1 MELITRNLCMTK
13 DLGIHGNLFGGI
25 MMSWLDEAGAILAS
39 RACKTKKM
47 ITLKFE
53 EIVFSKPVKENHEV
67 NIYGE
72 VEKIGTTSI
81 TIKLSAKRYDVYDCT
96 EEEVC
101 STRVIFV
108 RISHEGKKR
117 PIDSDIREQF
127 NRTKNEKG
135 N

>member
-1 MELITRNLCMTK
+1 MEILTRNLCMTK
-13 DLGIHGNLFGGI
+13 DLGVHGNLFGGI
-25 MMSWLDEAGAILAS
+25 MMSWLDEAGAILAA
-39 RACKTKKM
+39 RTCKTKKM

-53 EIVFSKPVKENHEV
+53 EVVFVKPVKENHEV

-81 TIKLSAKRYDVYDCT
+81 TIRLSAKRYDVYDQT

-101 STRVIFV
+101 STKVIFV

-127 NRTKNEKG
+127 NKKANEKG
-135 N
+135 A

>member
-13 DLGIHGNLFGGI
+13 DLGVNGNLFGGI
-25 MMSWLDEAGAILAS
+25 MLSWLDEAGAILAS
-39 RACKTKKM
+39 RTCKTKKM

-53 EIVFSKPVKENHEV
+53 EVVFSKPVKENHEV
-67 NIYGE
+67 NIYGQ
-72 VEKIGTTSI
+72 VEKIGNTSI
-81 TIKLSAKRYDVYDCT
+81 TIKLIAKRYDVYDQS

-127 NRTKNEKG
+127 NKK
-135 N
+135 

>member
-13 DLGIHGNLFGGI
+13 DLGVHGNLFGGI
-25 MMSWLDEAGAILAS
+25 MMSWLDEAGAILAA
-39 RACKTKKM
+39 RTCKTKKM

-53 EIVFSKPVKENHEV
+53 EVVFTKPVKENHEV

-72 VEKIGTTSI
+72 VEKVGNTSI
-81 TIKLSAKRYDVYDCT
+81 TIRLSAKRYDVYDET

-101 STRVIFV
+101 STKVIFV

-117 PIDSDIREQF
+117 PIDSDIREKF
-127 NRTKNEKG
+127 NKK
-135 N
+135 

>member
-1 MELITRNLCMTK
+1 MELITRNLCMAK

-25 MMSWLDEAGAILAS
+25 MMSWMDEAGAILAS
-39 RACKTKKM
+39 RTCKTKRI

-53 EIVFSKPVKENHEV
+53 EIIFSKPVKENHQV

-81 TIKLSAKRYDVYDCT
+81 TIKLSAKRYDVYDET

-108 RISHEGKKR
+108 RISPEGKKR
-117 PIDSDIREQF
+117 PIDINVREQF
-127 NRTKNEKG
+127 NKK
-135 N
+135 

>member
-13 DLGIHGNLFGGI
+13 DLGVNGNLFGGI
-25 MMSWLDEAGAILAS
+25 MLSWLDEAGAILAS
-39 RACKTKKM
+39 RTCKTKKM

-53 EIVFSKPVKENHEV
+53 EVVFSKPVKENHEV
-67 NIYGE
+67 NIYGQ
-72 VEKIGTTSI
+72 VEKIGNTSI
-81 TIKLSAKRYDVYDCT
+81 TIKLIAKRYDVYDQS

-127 NRTKNEKG
+127 NKQ
-135 N
+135 

>member
-1 MELITRNLCMTK
+1 MTK
-13 DLGIHGNLFGGI
+13 DLGVHGNLFGGI

-39 RACKTKKM
+39 RTCKTKKM

-53 EIVFSKPVKENHEV
+53 EIVFTKPVKENHEV

-72 VEKIGTTSI
+72 VEKVGTTSI
-81 TIKLSAKRYDVYDCT
+81 TIRLSAKRYDVYDMT

-101 STRVIFV
+101 STKVIFV

-117 PIDSDIREQF
+117 PIDYDIREKF
-127 NRTKNEKG
+127 NKQ
-135 N
+135 